1 MKLLFIILL
10 EFFSLGADA
19 QTISSIVID
28 WVDDQ
33 VETPWD
39 ITPYQYDKGNFKTFR
54 KVVNIVDAAN
64 ITAVYSILE
73 NLNERENPYS
83 LDMRGKITIYYKDG
97 FVDVAYF
104 NRFRIKYKG
113 STYCLP
119 SNFLGWLE
127 GKNELEHKGTSDSII
142 LKKDSTISDS
152 SEVSC
157 IRFDWIPRN
166 TTDVHYS
173 SPYTFDFVSN
183 KKLRRTYDFRSEEN
197 LEYLQLVIKSLDE
210 VSQKCVFDI
219 RGKMTIYDKDD
230 FVDVAYFGDKY
241 IKYRDKMYLLS
252 DDFVRIL
259 SILDLNYEK

>member
-10 EFFSLGADA
+10 EFFSLCADA
-19 QTISSIVID
+19 QAIAAVVLD
-28 WVDDQ
+28 WVDAH

-39 ITPYQYDKGNFKTFR
+39 ITPYQYDKDNFNTYR

-64 ITAVYSILE
+64 ITAVYSIME

-83 LDMRGKITIYYKDG
+83 LDTRGKITIYYKDG

-113 STYCLP
+113 CTYCLP
-119 SNFLGWLE
+119 SNFWGWLK
-127 GKNELEHKGTSDSII
+127 GKNKLEYKDASDSMI
-142 LKKDSTISDS
+142 LKGNNIVSDS
-152 SEVSC
+152 SKVSC
-157 IRFDWIPRN
+157 IRFVWIPGN
-166 TTDVHYS
+166 TTDVHCS
-173 SPYTFDFVSN
+173 SPYAFDFSSN

-210 VSQKCVFDI
+210 VTQKCVFDI
-219 RGKMTIYDKDD
+219 RGKMTIYFKDD

-241 IKYRDKMYLLS
+241 IRYRDKVYLLS

-259 SILDLNYEK
+259 SILDLNYGK

>member
-1 MKLLFIILL
+1 MKLLFLILF
-10 EFFSLGADA
+10 EFVSLCADA
-19 QTISSIVID
+19 QAISAIVLD

-33 VETPWD
+33 IETPFD
-39 ITPYQYDKGNFKTFR
+39 IMPYQYDWGQFDGHRKT
-54 KVVNIVDAAN
+54 IVIAD
-64 ITAVYSILE
+64 TAKIDSICAFLE

-83 LDMRGKITIYYKDG
+83 LDTRGKITIYYKDG

-119 SNFLGWLE
+119 SNFLGWLK
-127 GKNELEHKGTSDSII
+127 GKNRLEYKDASDSMI
-142 LKKDSTISDS
+142 LKENNIVSDS
-152 SEVSC
+152 SKVFC
-157 IRFDWIPRN
+157 IRFDWISRN
-166 TTDVHYS
+166 TTDVYYS
-173 SPYTFDFVSN
+173 SPYAFDFGSN
-183 KKLRRTYDFRSEEN
+183 KKLHRTYDFRSEEN

-230 FVDVAYFGDKY
+230 FVDVAYFGDIY
-241 IKYRDKMYLLS
+241 IRYRDKVYLLS